1 MTSKRKLLAMA
12 FLAAAALAFAPAQAG
27 NPIKGWW
34 TQDGTAKDYDFGTEH
49 VDGAQGQKSA
59 YIKCI
64 VSDPK
69 NYGGMSQGVS
79 ASKYV
84 GKRVRL
90 SAMLKT
96 KDADSANLWLRMDGP
111 DNKMLNFNNM
121 NERPVTGTTGWKRYD
136 IVLDVPKDTQR
147 IVYGY
152 FLVRKGEAW
161 ADNFKL
167 ETVSKE
173 VPVSSNYPDQ
183 PVNTDFEQ

>member
-1 MTSKRKLLAMA
+1 MA

-49 VDGAQGQKSA
+49 VDGGQGQKSA

-69 NYGGMSQGVS
+69 NYGGMSQGIS

-90 SAMLKT
+90 SAMMKT
-96 KDADSANLWLRMDGP
+96 KNAGSAQLWLRMDAPNQSNTNGGP
-111 DNKMLNFNNM
+111 SRKVLNFNNM
-121 NERPVTGTTGWKRYD
+121 NDRPVQGTTDWKRYD
-136 IVLDVPKDTQR
+136 IVLDVPPETQM
-147 IVYGY
+147 IAFGY
-152 FLVRKGEAW
+152 FLVGKGEAW
-161 ADNFKL
+161 ADSFKL
-167 ETVSKE
+167 ETVSKD